1 MVLSIIGLAGC
12 ASQVQTGSPPL
23 SSAPQVRSPSTPQ
36 ADLRSLY
43 QRLGG
48 LPAITAVVDDFLAR
62 VQTNPL
68 VRARFEGINVPRLR
82 SKLIEQVSE
91 TTGGPQKYTGIEMQA
106 LHRGMDVTED
116 EFAAVAGELT
126 NSLTAFHVPEREQQ
140 ELLGAVAALKP
151 KIVAP
156 PPQRDERLRA
166 LEILVRRIDARTDEI
181 SRRLEDSDRSRQGV
195 VPKRPPVRSAA
206 ERVVPIASG
215 KAVAAQAWT
224 PGERDLAPKLVE
236 RYERS
241 SPAPNAN
248 DRGDLVGGPLA
259 HTRFLQDNGEVVD
272 LNDLLGQPVV
282 LVIMRGFG
290 GAVCLHCSTQM
301 LALATHRQEFERQ
314 RARVFVVYPGDAETI
329 PVFIKSVR
337 ALDPRF
343 RPPFPILLD
352 VDLAAVR
359 AFMIEGNLAKPTTML
374 IDAQGAVRWA
384 YVGKQPADRPSVALI
399 LRQLARIDD
408 PLQ

>member
-1 MVLSIIGLAGC
+1 MIGLAGC
-12 ASQVQTGSPPL
+12 ASQVQTGPPPL
-23 SSAPQVRSPSTPQ
+23 SSAPQVQPSNTPR
-36 ADLRSLY
+36 ADLQSLY

-62 VQTNPL
+62 VQANPI
-68 VRARFEGINVPRLR
+68 VRARFEGVNVPRLR
-82 SKLIEQVSE
+82 SKLIEQVAE
-91 TTGGPQKYTGIEMQA
+91 TAGGPQKYTGIEMQT

-116 EFAAVAGELT
+116 EFAAVASELT
-126 NSLTAFHVPEREQQ
+126 NSLRAFHVPEREQQ

-151 KIVAP
+151 KIVA

-181 SRRLEDSDRSRQGV
+181 SRRLEERDRSRQV
-195 VPKRPPVRSAA
+195 AAPKELTVRSAR

-215 KAVAAQAWT
+215 KPVAPQAWT

-236 RYERS
+236 RYERF

-248 DRGDLVGGPLA
+248 DREDLVGIPLA
-259 HTRFLQDNGEVVD
+259 HTRFLQDNGEIVD
-272 LNDLLGQPVV
+272 LNDLRGQPVV

-301 LALATHRQEFERQ
+301 LALATHRQEFERR

-329 PVFIKSVR
+329 PVFIGSVR
-337 ALDPRF
+337 ALDPQF
-343 RPPFPILLD
+343 RPSFPILLD

-359 AFMIEGNLAKPTTML
+359 SFMIEGNLAKPTTML

-384 YVGKQPADRPSVALI
+384 YVGKQPADRPSVDLI
-399 LRQLARIDD
+399 LRQLERIDD